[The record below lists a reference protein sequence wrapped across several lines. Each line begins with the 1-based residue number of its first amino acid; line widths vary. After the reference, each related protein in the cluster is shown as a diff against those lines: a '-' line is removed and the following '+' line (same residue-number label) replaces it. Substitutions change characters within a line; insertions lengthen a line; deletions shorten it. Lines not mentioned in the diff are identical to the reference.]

1 MSHRQHATCPVCRKN
16 ISEDDPATGGD
27 LADQPTLESTRPTL
41 LNIFPFSASS
51 GSSLDTVNLGSN
63 VSSSHASDS
72 QISAAQSALN
82 NSSTRR
88 QTIRNRQ
95 LYRVQIRQATT
106 AAQQQDNNLSSSSS
120 SSIASSNGN
129 SDSATATDDAPLPP
143 QSHRP
148 RQWFER
154 ATLRRSRM
162 YDSLA
167 SSMSIQERQPG
178 VRATAVLINP
188 RWNRSTTQTTT
199 NLSGEDNSTTGSPT
213 AETPSAAGTSTATSA
228 TGESSSLSAFSL
240 MSDYR
245 NFRSSQAS
253 PAGASAASGGSRIS
267 QMVDRLLNH
276 YRTTRFSN
284 GTDHRTSPCKFYF

>member
-1 MSHRQHATCPVCRKN
+1 MP
-16 ISEDDPATGGD
+16 
-27 LADQPTLESTRPTL
+27 DQPTLESTRPTL
-41 LNIFPFSASS
+41 FNIFPFSAGS
-51 GSSLDTVNLGSN
+51 GSPLDSVNLSSN
-63 VSSSHASDS
+63 MSSSHATDS

-82 NSSTRR
+82 NSSARR

-95 LYRVQIRQATT
+95 LYRVQIRQATA

-120 SSIASSNGN
+120 SSITSSNGN
-129 SDSATATDDAPLPP
+129 SDSATATDDPPLPP
-143 QSHRP
+143 QAHHP

-188 RWNRSTTQTTT
+188 RWNRSTTQTT
-199 NLSGEDNSTTGSPT
+199 NLSGEDNSTAESPT
-213 AETPSAAGTSTATSA
+213 AEASATTGTTTTTSA
-228 TGESSSLSAFSL
+228 TSESSPLSAFSL
-240 MSDYR
+240 LSDYR

-253 PAGASAASGGSRIS
+253 PAGASAVSGGSRIS

-284 GTDHRTSPCKFYF
+284 STSHRSSPCKFYFYHICSYKYPANFCHLIIKNSWIK